1 MMEVVVCLVE
11 HWVVVVAMQEG
22 AVLPRPL
29 LRDQKHQLAQACR
42 QYAMMSFHAAHLP
55 GPHEK
60 LLTWAA
66 AAAHPEVLSRQLVAV
81 LLAHC
86 YLSKTSCR

>member
-11 HWVVVVAMQEG
+11 HWVVVAAMQEA
-22 AVLPRPL
+22 AVLLQPL

-42 QYAMMSFHAAHLP
+42 QYAMMSFHAAHLL
-55 GPHEK
+55 GPRER

-66 AAAHPEVLSRQLVAV
+66 AAAHPEVLSRQLAAVA
-81 LLAHC
+81 LARC
-86 YLSKTSCR
+86 YLSTTSCR